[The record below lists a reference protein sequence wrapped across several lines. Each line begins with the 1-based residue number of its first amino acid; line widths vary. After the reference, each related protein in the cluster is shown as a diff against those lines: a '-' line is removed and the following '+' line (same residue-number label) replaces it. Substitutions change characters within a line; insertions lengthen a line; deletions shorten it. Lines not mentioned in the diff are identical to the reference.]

1 MTNEV
6 IIGIDLGTTFSAVAY
21 IDKHGKPQ
29 IIENR
34 EGGRTTPS
42 VIFFEEDG
50 SAIVG
55 EFARNQA
62 IVAPRRTVRFIK
74 TEMGNPSFRL
84 NIDGKEYL
92 PEVLSAHIL
101 KKLKNDAEA
110 HLGTQVTRAVVSVPA
125 YFKDAQRGATSK
137 AAEMAGLEVVR
148 IINEPTAAA
157 LAYGFA
163 KVVGRQTILV
173 YDLGGGTF
181 DVTVMRVEGKVF
193 TILATDGDARLGGKN
208 IDARIVDFLAEEFQ
222 REHGTDL
229 RTDPFSSQDLWN
241 KAEIAKKD
249 LSFRTNVAVVL
260 SLGEKVLRV
269 DLSRDRLFEL
279 IQDLVLQTK
288 QCLARVLEATKLTW
302 KEIDIVLLA
311 GGSSRI
317 PAVRDMIRQ
326 VSGKDAAK
334 DLNPDECV
342 ALGAAIQTLV
352 LAEDGINPDPG
363 SPTTQGSDVLVQDV
377 ASHSLGVKALAS
389 DQGGYINSIIIPR
402 FTPLPCERKKA
413 FATSEDDQRKVEIEV
428 LQGED
433 VDPRSPN
440 VDLIGKVTVSDLPPG
455 KAGSVR
461 IEVLLRYNAS
471 GAIEVVATEMV
482 SGRAVRETV
491 MKKANELS
499 ADIVAEKKLDLESV
513 NV

>member
-1 MTNEV
+1 MTDEV

-29 IIENR
+29 IIPNR
-34 EGGRTTPS
+34 EGERTTPS
-42 VIFFEEDG
+42 VIFFDEDG
-50 SAIVG
+50 SQIVG
-55 EFARNQA
+55 EAARNQA

-92 PEVLSAHIL
+92 PEVLSALIL
-101 KKLKNDAEA
+101 KKLKSDAEA
-110 HLGTQVTRAVVSVPA
+110 YLGTSVNRAVVSVPA

-157 LAYGFA
+157 LAYGRE

-173 YDLGGGTF
+173 YDFGGGTF
-181 DVTVMRVEGKVF
+181 DVTVMRIEGKVF
-193 TILATDGDARLGGKN
+193 TILATDGDAKLGGKN

-260 SLGEKVLRV
+260 SLGEKILRI
-269 DLSRDRLFEL
+269 DLDRDRLFEL
-279 IQDLVLQTK
+279 IQDLVLQTQ
-288 QCLARVLEATKLTW
+288 QCLERVLQATKLSW
-302 KEIDIVLLA
+302 KEIDVILLA

-317 PAVRDMIRQ
+317 PAVREMIRQ
-326 VSGKDAAK
+326 ISGKDAAK
-334 DLNPDECV
+334 DLNPDDCV
-342 ALGAAIQTLV
+342 ALGAAIQSLV
-352 LAEDGINPDPG
+352 FAEDRPSSDSGGPIAG
-363 SPTTQGSDVLVQDV
+363 GSDIVVQDI

-389 DQGGYINSIIIPR
+389 DQQEYINSIIIPR
-402 FTPLPCERKKA
+402 LTPIPCERKKIY
-413 FATSEDDQRKVEIEV
+413 ATSEDDQKKVEIEV

-433 VDPRSPN
+433 ADPRSPE
-440 VDLIGKVTVSDLPPG
+440 VELIGKLAILDLPKG
-455 KAGSVR
+455 RAGTVR
-461 IEVLLRYNAS
+461 IEVALRYDIN
-471 GAIEVVATEMV
+471 GVIEVVAKELV
-482 SGRAVRETV
+482 SGRTVRETV
-491 MKKANELS
+491 MKKAGELS
-499 ADIVAEKKLDLESV
+499 ADIVAENRAEIQNADV
-513 NV
+513 